1 MTMAALP
8 GTIDLGRFRLFYDE
22 ERQSSSESY
31 LLQQRAV
38 IRLDHELLKLEEQD
52 DYTILCDDAKFK
64 AQSGKRP
71 SVLQY
76 FIASVGFC
84 MFTQLNRFALHAEI
98 EIDQAEMD
106 LRMSYDMSGKLL
118 LADLPAAAQGL
129 TYCFLIKSGAPVE
142 KIIRVAQLT
151 DKGCH
156 TVNSMRKRLPVSGRF
171 VLNDSDYEITD

>member
-1 MTMAALP
+1 MAELP
-8 GTIDLGRFRLFYDE
+8 GTIDLGRLRLFYDE
-22 ERQSSSESY
+22 ERQCSSESY

-38 IRLDHELLKLEEQD
+38 IRLDHELIKLEKQD
-52 DYTILCDDAKFK
+52 DYTVLCDDAKFK
-64 AQSGKRP
+64 AQAGKHP
-71 SVLQY
+71 SPLQF

-84 MFTQLNRFALHAEI
+84 MFTQLNRFALQAEA

-106 LRMSYDMSGKLL
+106 LRMSYDMSGTFP
-118 LADLPAAAQGL
+118 LANLPQAAQGL

-142 KIIRVAQLT
+142 KIIRIAQMT

-156 TVNSMRKRLPVSGRF
+156 TVNSMRKRVPVSGSF